1 MNMANRLAALTLS
14 VRDYSTDERAEVR
27 FNGEV
32 VSLDD
37 SGKVNIYRFFETENG
52 TMMVTVDY
60 SKEKIVVREQSETVL
75 LSLELSEDLF
85 GNVSYRID
93 GNRLDLRSKMK
104 RFETADGSIC
114 MEYDL
119 FASDDLQHPLT
130 CNQVEIRCEVIKPC

>member
-1 MNMANRLAALTLS
+1 
-14 VRDYSTDERAEVR
+14 
-27 FNGEV
+27 
-32 VSLDD
+32 
-37 SGKVNIYRFFETENG
+37 
-52 TMMVTVDY
+52 MVTVDY

>member
-104 RFETADGSIC
+104 RFETARRF
-114 MEYDL
+114 DL
-119 FASDDLQHPLT
+119 HGIRSFRFRRFATSFDLQSGRNSL
-130 CNQVEIRCEVIKPC
+130 